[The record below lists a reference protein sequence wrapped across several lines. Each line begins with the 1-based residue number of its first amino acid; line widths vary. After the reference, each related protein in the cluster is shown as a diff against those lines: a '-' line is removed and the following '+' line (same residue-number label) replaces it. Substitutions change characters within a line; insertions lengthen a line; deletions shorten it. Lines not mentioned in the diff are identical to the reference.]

1 MNLFCMQIQQSINH
15 YGQEVYED
23 KSYETG
29 ITSALQ
35 ILMILGLIAGA
46 ANYIYLSNKI
56 FM

>member
-1 MNLFCMQIQQSINH
+1 MQIQQSINH